1 MSTLLASW
9 RRLPVLVRAVVMGVL
24 LATAGTL
31 PWAYLVSL
39 NIKHASAVP
48 WAVPPAALYL
58 WFFWRYARG
67 WGWPRATAE
76 YRKGLA
82 RANRLDGEVW
92 GMALLAGIVGLVAL
106 LMVQAVLARMVTLPQ
121 QHDIDPSKHPAL
133 TVFLWVAMG
142 SLVAGVV
149 EETSFRGYMQG
160 PIERRHGPVIAI
172 LVTAGMFGLAHFT
185 HPEWSLV
192 LLPFYIGAATVYGML
207 AYLTKSILPG
217 LVLHA
222 GGDVLAALQLFAT
235 GQSEWQGSPGQK
247 LIWETGADPAFWLS
261 VVGAL
266 AVSAAAVWAYVGL
279 ARVARAPSNEVP
291 T

>member
-1 MSTLLASW
+1 MLALW
-9 RRLPVLVRAVVMGVL
+9 CRLPVLVRAVVTGML
-24 LATAGTL
+24 LAAAGTL

-39 NIKHASAVP
+39 NVKHGSAIP
-48 WAVPPAALYL
+48 WAVPPTALYL
-58 WFFWRYARG
+58 WFFWKYARG
-67 WGWPRATAE
+67 WGPPRATAE
-76 YRKGLA
+76 ARRTLA
-82 RANRLDGEVW
+82 RANRLPGEVW
-92 GMALLAGIVGLVAL
+92 GTALLAGLVGLVAL
-106 LMVQAVLARMVTLPQ
+106 LLVQGVLSRLVTLPQ
-121 QHDIDPSKHPAL
+121 QRDIDPSKYPAL

-160 PIERRHGPVIAI
+160 PIERRHGPVIAL
-172 LVTAGMFGLAHFT
+172 LVTGGMFAFVHFT
-185 HPEWSLV
+185 HPEVTLV
-192 LLPFYIGAATVYGML
+192 LLPFYVGAATVYGML

-222 GGDVLAALQLFAT
+222 GGDILVALQLLAT

-247 LIWETGADPAFWLS
+247 LIWETGADPVFWLS

-266 AVSAAAVWAYVGL
+266 AGVAAAVGAYVGL
-279 ARVARAPSNEVP
+279 ARAARASSHEVP